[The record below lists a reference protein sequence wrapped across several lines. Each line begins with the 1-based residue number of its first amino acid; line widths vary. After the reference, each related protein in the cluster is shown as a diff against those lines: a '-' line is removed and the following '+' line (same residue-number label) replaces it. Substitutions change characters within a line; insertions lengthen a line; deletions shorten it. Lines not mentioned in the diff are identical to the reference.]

1 MTQVLF
7 CTFKSPCPF
16 WVWILRKMAC
26 SKISGKSSEE
36 TFVIYGWMGFRP
48 LLQKVILSV
57 YCLCH
62 TIVGCLQE
70 GIGKKTRSLH
80 QSSAAASFLLHYC
93 TIRWG
98 IFILNIFYEY
108 FFKQI
113 FSSLYGMCG
122 EQRLDYTVN
131 SLMMKNRG
139 WTNEF
144 WRIRRLLLQ

>member
-7 CTFKSPCPF
+7 CTFNSPCPF

-80 QSSAAASFLLHYC
+80 QSSAAASFLMHCC

-98 IFILNIFYEY
+98 IFYFEHFLWIFLNRNFPLYMVCVESRDLTIL
-108 FFKQI
+108 
-113 FSSLYGMCG
+113 
-122 EQRLDYTVN
+122 
-131 SLMMKNRG
+131 
-139 WTNEF
+139 WTIWW
-144 WRIRRLLLQ
+144 WRTGDGQMSFEE